1 MGIVYKKNTHNTASV
16 IQGRIPYVEKYDSPE
31 ELTSSWYGHEILQQR
46 RDIWISSWQTGRGY
60 PEGREAEKKERE
72 DWQKNRE
79 TRMNMAESKDNKFT
93 RLENRIIK

>member
-16 IQGRIPYVEKYDSPE
+16 IQGRISYVEKYDSPE

-72 DWQKNRE
+72 VSTAK
-79 TRMNMAESKDNKFT
+79 
-93 RLENRIIK
+93 L